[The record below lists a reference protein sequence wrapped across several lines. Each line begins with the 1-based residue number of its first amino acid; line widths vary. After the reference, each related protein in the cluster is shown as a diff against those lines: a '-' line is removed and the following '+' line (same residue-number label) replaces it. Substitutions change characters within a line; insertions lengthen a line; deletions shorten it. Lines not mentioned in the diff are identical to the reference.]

1 MSSREQGNA
10 SVEFI
15 GIAVVMM
22 VPVAYAII
30 AMAQLQSAV
39 FGVEGAAQM
48 AARAY
53 VQASGDVIGRYA
65 AARSAAIAG
74 RNHSLIIT
82 ADDLSITCDAANCLT
97 PGTSVRVEV
106 RTSARIGA
114 VGFMRRIPLR
124 AAREFVVDPFRS
136 VPQ

>member
-1 MSSREQGNA
+1 MSAREQGNA

-15 GIAVVMM
+15 GIAVAMM

-53 VQASGDVIGRYA
+53 VQASGDAIGRYA

-97 PGTSVRVEV
+97 PGASVRLVV
-106 RTSARIGA
+106 RSATRIGA
-114 VGFMRRIPLR
+114 AGFARRISLH
-124 AAREFVVDPFRS
+124 ATREFVVDPFRS